1 MVVNE
6 SASFLLEWIK
16 DISIVFTAVGAVS
29 WPFCGYLKNKSNNEY
44 KLKIL
49 EYERQEKKDKE
60 VIQSIVQTAFDQNL
74 AELKQTY
81 MEVVGYLKRGE
92 LK

>member
-1 MVVNE
+1 MAANE
-6 SASFLLEWIK
+6 TASFLLEWIK
-16 DISIVFTAVGAVS
+16 DISMVVAAVGSAS

-44 KLKIL
+44 KLKVL

-60 VIQSIVQTAFDQNL
+60 IIQDIVQDAFDRNL
-74 AELKQTY
+74 SEFKQTY
-81 MEVVGYLKRGE
+81 MEIQSQIRRGE